1 MLPLYKANA
10 HQHLKCVAI
19 ISYAVNTLERILP
32 FIFPVCY
39 RSVIPALLQ
48 VTSVGAFALAAQIS
62 AKQSGVVVSVSSPVT
77 NSSMNLTKS
86 LHLSVSHL
94 QAGKW
99 NLTNGRLLFI
109 IVLFIFSKQCVLPW
123 LNYKLEFICLKAVII
138 DPKIGCDLHSLL

>member
-19 ISYAVNTLERILP
+19 ISYVVNTSEHILP

-39 RSVIPALLQ
+39 RSGIPSLLQ
-48 VTSVGAFALAAQIS
+48 VTVVGAFALAAQIS

-77 NSSMNLTKS
+77 NSPMNLTKS

-99 NLTNGRLLFI
+99 HLTNGRLLFI
-109 IVLFIFSKQCVLPW
+109 IVLFIFSKQCVLPL